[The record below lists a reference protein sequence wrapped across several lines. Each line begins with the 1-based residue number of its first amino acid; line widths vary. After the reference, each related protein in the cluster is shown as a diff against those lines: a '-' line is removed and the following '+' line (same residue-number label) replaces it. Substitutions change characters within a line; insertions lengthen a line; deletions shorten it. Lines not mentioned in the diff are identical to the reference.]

1 LLTNLIMN
9 IPEKAK
15 LVIIIFLV
23 LLLSV
28 FFADISFSIP
38 QKDQVEEDFI
48 LSAAENMFIYMK
60 NKEYVSVWNC
70 LSVKSKQ
77 IIVEDV
83 YKESKKAGVEYKKNE
98 LLNDFNTGGML
109 AKVYWASF
117 LTAFDSSIA
126 LEQCKWEM
134 GKIEKN
140 EAEVILKY
148 KQSDEPA
155 ILKMYKEN
163 NAWRV
168 GLKESFGTRNLNP
181 F

>member
-1 LLTNLIMN
+1 LLTKLIMN

-23 LLLSV
+23 SSV
-28 FFADISFSIP
+28 FFANISFSIP
-38 QKDQVEEDFI
+38 QKDQEEDDFI
-48 LSAAENMFIYMK
+48 LSTAENMFIYMK

-98 LLNDFNTGGML
+98 LLNDFNSGGML
-109 AKVYWASF
+109 AKAYWDSF
-117 LTAFDSSIA
+117 LTAFDSNIA

-148 KQSDEPA
+148 KKSDKPA

-163 NAWRV
+163 NTWRV

>member
-1 LLTNLIMN
+1 MLTNLIMN
-9 IPEKAK
+9 IPKKAK
-15 LVIIIFLV
+15 FVIIIFSV
-23 LLLSV
+23 LFV
-28 FFADISFSIP
+28 FFADISFSLP
-38 QKDQVEEDFI
+38 QKNQAEEDSI
-48 LSAAENMFIYMK
+48 LSAAENLFIYMK
-60 NKEYVSVWNC
+60 NKEYVSIWNC

-77 IIVEDV
+77 IIIDDV
-83 YKESKKAGVEYKKNE
+83 YTESKKAGFEYKKNE
-98 LLNDFNTGGML
+98 LLNDFNSGGML
-109 AKVYWASF
+109 ARAYWDSF
-117 LTAFDSSIA
+117 LTVFDSNIA

-148 KQSDEPA
+148 KKSDRPA

-163 NAWRV
+163 NVWMI

>member
-1 LLTNLIMN
+1 MLKDLIMN
-9 IPEKAK
+9 IRVKAK

-23 LLLSV
+23 LSV
-28 FFADISFSIP
+28 FFADISFSVP
-38 QKDQVEEDFI
+38 QNDQAHEDSI
-48 LSAAENMFIYMK
+48 LSAAENLFIYLK
-60 NKEYVSVWNC
+60 KKEYVSVWNC

-77 IIVEDV
+77 VIIDDV
-83 YKESKKAGVEYKKNE
+83 YTESKKAGVEYKKNE
-98 LLNDFNTGGML
+98 LLNDFNLGGML
-109 AKVYWASF
+109 AKAYWDSF
-117 LTAFDSSIA
+117 ITAFDSNIA

-134 GKIEKN
+134 GKIEKK

-148 KQSDEPA
+148 KKADKPA

-168 GLKESFGTRNLNP
+168 GLKESFGTHKLP